1 MRVLAVDR
9 IAPEGIAYLREH
21 GVEVDEPAR
30 PSRETLHARLPAY
43 EGLITRSG
51 TAVTAEL
58 LEHAPRLRIVGRAGV
73 GIDNVDVEACIAAAR
88 S

>member
-1 MRVLAVDR
+1 MRAVVVDA
-9 IAPEGIAYLREH
+9 IAPEGLAYLREH
-21 GVEVDEPAR
+21 GLEVDELAR
-30 PSRETLHARLPAY
+30 PSRETLHARLPEY

-58 LEHAPRLRIVGRAGV
+58 IEHARRPRL
-73 GIDNVDVEACIAAAR
+73 ECILGNR